1 MKLHYHLFDV
11 FVRANGAPL
20 SGNPLAVF
28 DMPEAISTNQQQLI
42 ANWLNFSES
51 TFLTLMADRQ
61 SYTAR
66 IYTPKRELPFAGHPT
81 LGSYAA
87 MLPKLDASHRHVQH
101 CGAGALPVWS
111 EKLSTDA
118 ELIYWVQAPS
128 AKVSE
133 ISAKHQNALSNALG
147 SGAFLAPAK
156 NVNNGP
162 IWTVIQLASTER
174 VLALRPNSSE
184 LADANTACGSLGAA
198 VFAFGSD
205 AQGDYLESRCFVP
218 LDDILEDPVTG
229 SGNAAIAAFVFGQRQ
244 QSAGVSESFA
254 LRARQGRAIG
264 RDGELFLR
272 VDATGGVQLGGR
284 AREVASGSF
293 ELADDFT
300 DTFSGRTT
308 T

>member
-1 MKLHYHLFDV
+1 MKLHYQLFDV
-11 FVRANGAPL
+11 FVRAGGAPL

-28 DMPEAISTNQQQLI
+28 EMPEELSTISQQLI

-51 TFLTLMADRQ
+51 TFVTPSADRQ
-61 SYTAR
+61 SYSAR

-87 MLPKLDASHRHVQH
+87 MLPKLAASAKHIQH
-101 CGAGALPVWS
+101 CGAGALQVWVETKTNDS
-111 EKLSTDA
+111 

-133 ISAKHQNALSNALG
+133 ISSEHQNALKSALG
-147 SGAFLAPAK
+147 SGEFLAPAK
-156 NVNNGP
+156 NINNGP
-162 IWTVIQLASTER
+162 IWTVIQLDSTEQ

-184 LADANTACGSLGAA
+184 LAAANTGCGSLGAA

-205 AQGDYLESRCFVP
+205 AIGEYLESRCFVP
-218 LDDILEDPVTG
+218 LDDIAEDPVTG
-229 SGNAAIAAFVFGQRQ
+229 SGNAAIAAFVFYYRMLT
-244 QSAGVSESFA
+244 SDKVADFA

-272 VDATGGVQLGGR
+272 VDSSGGVQLGGR
-284 AREVASGSF
+284 AREVASGCF
-293 ELADDFT
+293 DIPIDD
-300 DTFSGRTT
+300 
-308 T
+308 

>member
-1 MKLHYHLFDV
+1 MKLHYQLFDV

-28 DMPEAISTNQQQLI
+28 DMPEAITTTQQQLI

-51 TFLTLMADRQ
+51 TFLTLAADSK
-61 SYTAR
+61 SYIAR

-87 MLPKLDASHRHVQH
+87 MLPKLAAGAGHIQH
-101 CGAGALPVWS
+101 CGAGALPVW
-111 EKLSTDA
+111 A
-118 ELIYWVQAPS
+118 EQCPADTAPIYWVQAPT
-128 AKVSE
+128 AKLSE
-133 ISAKHQNALSNALG
+133 ISAEHQRALQNALG
-147 SGAFLAPAK
+147 SGSFSAPAR

-162 IWTVIQLASTER
+162 IWTVIQLASTEH
-174 VLALRPNSSE
+174 VLALRPNSSA
-184 LADANTACGSLGAA
+184 LAAANTACGSLGAA

-229 SGNAAIAAFVFGQRQ
+229 SGNAAIAAFVFRQRQ
-244 QSAGVSESFA
+244 QSAGKSDAFE
-254 LRARQGRAIG
+254 LRARQGRALG

-272 VDATGGVQLGGR
+272 IDATGGVLLGGR
-284 AREVASGSF
+284 AREVASGTF
-293 ELADDFT
+293 EISIDQAKVGL
-300 DTFSGRTT
+300 S
-308 T
+308 